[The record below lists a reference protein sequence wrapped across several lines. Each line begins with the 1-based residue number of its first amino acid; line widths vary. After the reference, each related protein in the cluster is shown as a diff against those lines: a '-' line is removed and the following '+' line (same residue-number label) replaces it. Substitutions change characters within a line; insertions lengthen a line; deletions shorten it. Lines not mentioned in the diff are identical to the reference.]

1 MTQYGSNSSGGRIVD
16 QLFYGQGQYVLCQ
29 AGPMV
34 GPALYQNVPWG
45 HPVTNCHL
53 SKKDGGALVAI
64 ASRKKKKKYIEV

>member
-1 MTQYGSNSSGGRIVD
+1 M
-16 QLFYGQGQYVLCQ
+16 LCQ
-29 AGPMV
+29 AGLMV

-53 SKKDGGALVAI
+53 SKKDGGALVAM